1 MRNVY
6 ELTQKFMDELSNTV
20 LYTEAQKYTGQQ
32 DVYDKVN
39 INRGL
44 QRDVVYLADQQ
55 RPSI

>member
-6 ELTQKFMDELSNTV
+6 ELTQKFMHELSKTV
-20 LYTEAQKYTGQQ
+20 LYTEAQKYNGQQ

-44 QRDVVYLADQQ
+44 QRDVVYLG
-55 RPSI
+55 